1 MPTAL
6 KIVLLQKRT
15 SSLKKSAA
23 LRETAGFAKDN
34 PPELEMKTTKRTLEQ
49 QYWIPVAT
57 SEEKGQKCL
66 VLSNSSSWW
75 NKLSGKGL
83 LATECLSIPQI
94 SVLSHENSEAPE
106 EIKIE
111 TRKGETV
118 CLSSEELLSILFCL
132 QFCGVIDEPKVK
144 APRRSSYWRDVFRFF
159 PHLKISLLRQQFA
172 YLSFSN

>member
-1 MPTAL
+1 MIDKVTVVYNCEYKFDKSIDISFAYSRDL
-6 KIVLLQKRT
+6 
-15 SSLKKSAA
+15 LKKQI
-23 LRETAGFAKDN
+23 FKK
-34 PPELEMKTTKRTLEQ
+34 M
-49 QYWIPVAT
+49 
-57 SEEKGQKCL
+57 
-66 VLSNSSSWW
+66 
-75 NKLSGKGL
+75 
-83 LATECLSIPQI
+83 IPQI
-94 SVLSHENSEAPE
+94 DVLSHENAEAPE

-132 QFCGVIDEPKVK
+132 QLCGVIDEPKVK